1 MFFKERR
8 YVIILVLFMMISA
21 LGGGVVSGAV
31 VYGLL
36 QTQTT
41 ELVTEAAAELPTT
54 TPEAMQ
60 IQLSNT
66 DLETT
71 ITDAVREI
79 SPSVVT
85 VLGLIAEEPTF
96 FSQTA
101 NQEVSGSGVIISSDG
116 YILTNNHVIEGTEQ
130 VSIILADGTEV
141 DADVVGTDEFADL
154 AVLWTDPDQVPGFAN
169 LGNSENLSPGET
181 VIAIGSPLGRFKN
194 TVTVGVVSAT
204 ERMLRINK
212 NYQMEGL
219 IQTDAAINQGNSGG
233 PLVNLA
239 GEVVGIN
246 TLIVRGGSASTAEG
260 LGFAIPSN
268 MARAVAEQIIQQGFF
283 ARPYLGIRW
292 ESITPMISEMYDLPV
307 DWGVYITYIVPGTPA
322 DQAELQRGDII
333 TRFGNRPLDENTPFI
348 NALYDFSP
356 GETVPVEII
365 RSGTVEKLYISLGN
379 QPDIQ

>member
-1 MFFKERR
+1 MFVNKRR
-8 YVIILVLFMMISA
+8 YGIILVLIMMISA

-41 ELVTEAAAELPTT
+41 ELVTEAAAEPPTT

-85 VLGLIAEEPTF
+85 VLGVIADEPSF

-130 VSIILADGTEV
+130 VSIVLADGTEV

-204 ERMLRINK
+204 ERMLRINE

-365 RSGTVEKLYISLGN
+365 RSGTVEKLEITLGN

>member
-1 MFFKERR
+1 MFVNKRR
-8 YVIILVLFMMISA
+8 EVIILVLIMMISA

-41 ELVTEAAAELPTT
+41 ELVTEAAAEPPAT

-85 VLGLIAEEPTF
+85 VLGLIADEPSF

-130 VSIILADGTEV
+130 VSIVLADGTEV

-154 AVLWTDPDQVPGFAN
+154 AVLWTDPNQVPGFAN

-204 ERMLRINK
+204 ERMLRINE

-365 RSGTVEKLYISLGN
+365 RSGTVENLEITLGD